1 MPGKK
6 ILIIDDEPDVIEL
19 YKMRLES
26 RGYKVEGLT
35 DPAEAR
41 WAMRSSPPDL
51 VVLDLNMPGQS
62 GFELLTS
69 LPRQVGQK
77 KIFVIVLTARQYPS
91 DETEVQNLGA
101 DAFFIKGQ
109 GDAAMIEKIKEL
121 LA

>member
-1 MPGKK
+1 MPGNK
-6 ILIIDDEPDVIEL
+6 ILSIDDEPHVIEL
-19 YKMRLES
+19 YKMRLET
-26 RGYKVEGLT
+26 RGYQVEGLT

-51 VVLDLNMPGQS
+51 VIIDLNMPGQS

-69 LPRQVGQK
+69 LPRQIGQK
-77 KIFVIVLTARQYPS
+77 KIYLIVLTARQYPS
-91 DETEVQNLGA
+91 DENEVRNLGA

-109 GDAAMIEKIKEL
+109 GDTAMIEKIKEL